1 MAAGG
6 NWKEM
11 FHASEAGDAELVR
24 YHLKMG
30 VDPNYQHP
38 EYMTAALLESV
49 RKGNIAVAEVLLENG
64 ANPSIIRDFGTETP
78 MSIAKAN
85 GNKTAMYL
93 LNSYLPEESKNQA
106 LGLQRKILITG
117 GNRGIGKAIAENLL
131 AAGQKVV
138 ITTRKEA
145 EGKRVVETLQ
155 QATKNP
161 YLSLVCGDLSDLQ
174 SCERLLETIKTE
186 HPDLNTLINNAGVWK
201 TERKVNVDGLEESF
215 MVNYLAPYL
224 LCQGLL
230 PTLAKNKPARIVN
243 VNAGLYAKGKLK
255 LEQTPYGLDFGRIS
269 TYATSK
275 LCNAMFTIDFAQE
288 IAGTGV
294 TINALHPGV
303 INTGLGDSP
312 KLISKL
318 IKLIKRFWKTPAQG
332 AEAASWLAIDE
343 KLNGINGKYFQ
354 EKVPV
359 AYTDEVKK
367 DELRKQLRAKT
378 AEIIAKIKSNV

>member
-11 FHASEAGDAELVR
+11 FHASESGDAELVR

-38 EYMTAALLESV
+38 EYMTGALLESV
-49 RKGNIAVAEVLLENG
+49 RKGNIAAAEVLLENG

-78 MSIAKAN
+78 MSIAKEN

-93 LNSYLPEESKNQA
+93 LNAYLPEESKNHD
-106 LGLQRKILITG
+106 LGPQRKVLITG

-131 AAGQKVV
+131 LAGQKVV
-138 ITTRKEA
+138 ITSRSET
-145 EGKRVVETLQ
+145 EGKRIVEALK

-161 YLSLVCGDLSDLQ
+161 YLSFVHGDLSDLK
-174 SCERLLETIKTE
+174 SCYRLIEKIKTK
-186 HPDLNTLINNAGVWK
+186 HPDLNTLVNNAGIWRM
-201 TERKVNVDGLEESF
+201 ERKINDDGFEESF
-215 MVNYLAPYL
+215 MVNYLAPYVL
-224 LCQGLL
+224 SKGLL
-230 PTLAKNKPARIVN
+230 PTLKENKPARIIN
-243 VNAGLYAKGKLK
+243 VNSGLYAKGKLN
-255 LEQTPYGLDFGRIS
+255 LEKTPYGLDFGKIK

-275 LCNAMFTIDFAQE
+275 LCNVMFTIDFAKE
-288 IAGTGV
+288 IEGTGV

-312 KLISKL
+312 KFISKL
-318 IKLIKRFWKTPAQG
+318 VKIVKRFWKSPAQG
-332 AEAASWLAIDE
+332 AEAPSWLTIDE

-354 EKVPV
+354 EKVQV
-359 AYTDEVKK
+359 EYIEEVKK
-367 DELRKQLRAKT
+367 VELRKQLQTKT
-378 AEIIAKIKSNV
+378 EEIIAKSKHDV